1 MKILMTLIAAIG
13 LAGCGPALASGQ
25 TAPTTAAAPARP
37 ATTGSVTASAQAGP
51 AGVTASTDDYRL
63 GVADKIRILIFDEP
77 SLSGEFLVNA
87 NGKLSLPLIGDVDA
101 AGVTT
106 TALAATIQRKLADGY
121 LREPRV
127 SIDVLTFRPYYIL
140 GEVNKPGEYPY
151 SSGLTVL
158 NAVAT
163 AEGFTY
169 RASKKSVVVK
179 HAGEATE
186 ETVPLSPD
194 LRVRPGDTIRIRER
208 LF

>member
-1 MKILMTLIAAIG
+1 M
-13 LAGCGPALASGQ
+13 
-25 TAPTTAAAPARP
+25 TAPRTATPGTTTADPATTTTAASPARAAVARAEAGQ
-37 ATTGSVTASAQAGP
+37 ATPVSAGN
-51 AGVTASTDDYRL
+51 DYTL
-63 GVADKIRILIFDEP
+63 GVADKVRVIIFDEP
-77 SLSGEFLVNA
+77 SLSGEFFVNA
-87 NGKLSLPLIGDVDA
+87 NGRLSLPLIGDVDA
-101 AGVTT
+101 AGVNTT
-106 TALAATIQRKLADGY
+106 SLAATIQEKLADGY
-121 LREPRV
+121 LRQPRV

-169 RASKKSVVVK
+169 RASKKSVVIK
-179 HAGEATE
+179 HAGESTE
-186 ETVPLSPD
+186 EKVDLSPD

>member
-1 MKILMTLIAAIG
+1 MTVPRTATPGTSTAD
-13 LAGCGPALASGQ
+13 PA
-25 TAPTTAAAPARP
+25 TTAASPARAAVARAEAGQ
-37 ATTGSVTASAQAGP
+37 ATPVSAGN
-51 AGVTASTDDYRL
+51 DYTL
-63 GVADKIRILIFDEP
+63 GVADKVRVIIFDEP
-77 SLSGEFLVNA
+77 SLSGEFFVNA
-87 NGKLSLPLIGDVDA
+87 NGRLSLPLIGDVDA
-101 AGVTT
+101 AGVNTT
-106 TALAATIQRKLADGY
+106 SLAATIQEKLADGY
-121 LREPRV
+121 LRQPRV

-169 RASKKSVVVK
+169 RASKKSVVIK
-179 HAGEATE
+179 HAGESTE
-186 ETVPLSPD
+186 EKVDLSPD